1 MRRFAALMMAFGL
14 CASLATAAE
23 DPKPADAAKPAE
35 TSAKAAAGNPRVTLK
50 TTLGDIVIELDAQ
63 KAPISTENFVR
74 YAADG
79 HYNGTI
85 FHRVIK
91 DFMIQGGGFNAEMD
105 EKREGLRPGIT
116 NEWQNGLKNVRGSI
130 AMARLG
136 GQADSGTAQF
146 FINVVDNAMLD
157 TPRDGAG
164 YAVFGKV
171 VGGMDVVD
179 KIRNTEV
186 GAHPKYPAGP
196 TVPKTPVVIEKAT
209 VEGADME
216 ALKANAEKGRTAMNE
231 AKERPMRDLIAK
243 LESDTGKK
251 FVKRD
256 SGLMILMEKEGDGA
270 QPTLESTVSTHYK
283 GTLMDGTQFDSSY
296 DRGSPTEFPLG
307 NVIKGWQEGIAQMK
321 KGGKAHLIIPPDL
334 AYGARGA
341 GGKIGPNATLYF
353 QVELLD
359 VK

>member
-1 MRRFAALMMAFGL
+1 
-14 CASLATAAE
+14 
-23 DPKPADAAKPAE
+23 
-35 TSAKAAAGNPRVTLK
+35 
-50 TTLGDIVIELDAQ
+50 
-63 KAPISTENFVR
+63 
-74 YAADG
+74 
-79 HYNGTI
+79 
-85 FHRVIK
+85 
-91 DFMIQGGGFNAEMD
+91 
-105 EKREGLRPGIT
+105 
-116 NEWQNGLKNVRGSI
+116 
-130 AMARLG
+130 
-136 GQADSGTAQF
+136 
-146 FINVVDNAMLD
+146 
-157 TPRDGAG
+157 
-164 YAVFGKV
+164 
-171 VGGMDVVD
+171 
-179 KIRNTEV
+179 
-186 GAHPKYPAGP
+186 
-196 TVPKTPVVIEKAT
+196 
-209 VEGADME
+209 ME

-243 LESDTGKK
+243 LESETGKK

-283 GTLMDGTQFDSSY
+283 GTLLDGTQFDSSY